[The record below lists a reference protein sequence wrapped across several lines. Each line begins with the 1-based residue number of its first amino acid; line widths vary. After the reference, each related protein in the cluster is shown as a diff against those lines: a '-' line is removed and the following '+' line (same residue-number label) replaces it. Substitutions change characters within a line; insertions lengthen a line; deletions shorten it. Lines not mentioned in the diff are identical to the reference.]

1 MFSRRQAVMFLATGC
16 YVGRAPLAP
25 GTLGTLVGI
34 PIVWALS
41 KLHWPMAAGTTVL
54 IILGAVWVAH
64 QAELLLNT
72 KDPGCIVID
81 EIAGLCVA
89 MFGVPFTW
97 GTALAGFVLFRIF
110 DVIKPPPIK
119 QVERYLSGGW
129 GIVMDDVVAG
139 GIVCIVMH
147 IGLTLMKQ

>member
-54 IILGAVWVAH
+54 IILGAVWLAH